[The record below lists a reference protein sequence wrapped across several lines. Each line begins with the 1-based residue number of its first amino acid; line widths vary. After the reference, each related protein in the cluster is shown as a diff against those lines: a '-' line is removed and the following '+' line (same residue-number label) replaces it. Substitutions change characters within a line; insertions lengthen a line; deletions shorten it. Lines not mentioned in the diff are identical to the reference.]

1 MNYTQTVIPNAIG
14 IERCVEPAHFAL
26 SNTERRAEG
35 SLTNYKE
42 VVDIND
48 DEYSFY
54 DDLSPSHYGLSLADF
69 AQVKEKLK
77 FQKTFLTYSFL
88 KDRLNQKY
96 IPLSE
101 LIISANHAPER
112 YYAEIQNRVNTLET
126 IAKERNLKPLFM
138 TLTLP
143 SEYHKHKIT
152 KSGKLVK
159 NLKYNGVNPR
169 ESVKL
174 LTKMF
179 AKLRQ
184 DRSLKELKKEE
195 RIYFRVNEP
204 HKDGTPH
211 THILMFIPSDRIEKV
226 KTAYKRLFDT
236 KANDIQVVTNDI
248 KNSVAYVMKY
258 VNKVLPLSQ
267 KKNLSIKEE
276 YLNAWYSKH
285 RIVRFNASK
294 TLAPLEM
301 YRLLHKQFSMFA
313 LTKLINDKVLTI
325 YTTIDSNK
333 IMEIFDGEE
342 LLYERNHSYSLQ
354 KLGVNNCQNYSQT
367 SDSAIGVSA

>member
-1 MNYTQTVIPNAIG
+1 MPNAIG

-69 AQVKEKLK
+69 AQVKAKLK
-77 FQKTFLTYSFL
+77 FQKLFLKYSFL
-88 KDRLNQKY
+88 NDRLNNKY
-96 IPLSE
+96 MSLSN

-333 IMEIFDGEE
+333 IIEIFDGEE

-367 SDSAIGVSA
+367 SDSAIGAAA